1 MSEENR
7 LETAVRKDA
16 ELEIDDERDSPPVA
30 LDDEQFPQIAVLDD
44 EQFPQNAALDD
55 ERPTGRSDA
64 KDPWHGLN
72 DFDEE

>member
-1 MSEENR
+1 M
-7 LETAVRKDA
+7 RKDA
-16 ELEIDDERDSPPVA
+16 ELEIDDEQDSPPVA
-30 LDDEQFPQIAVLDD
+30 LDDEQFPQIAV
-44 EQFPQNAALDD
+44 LDD

>member
-16 ELEIDDERDSPPVA
+16 KLEIDDEQDSPPVK
-30 LDDEQFPQIAVLDD
+30 LDD
-44 EQFPQNAALDD
+44 EQFPQNAVLDD

>member
-1 MSEENR
+1 MSEDR
-7 LETAVRKDA
+7 KLETVTEEDA
-16 ELEIDDERDSPPVA
+16 ALEGNDISQA
-30 LDDEQFPQIAVLDD
+30 LDDEQFSQT
-44 EQFPQNAALDD
+44 ALDD

>member
-1 MSEENR
+1 MSEDR
-7 LETAVRKDA
+7 KLETVTEEDA
-16 ELEIDDERDSPPVA
+16 ALEGNDISQA
-30 LDDEQFPQIAVLDD
+30 LDDEQFSQTALDD
-44 EQFPQNAALDD
+44 EQFSQTALDD